1 MLAYK
6 LPILAVLFIMLIT
19 VAISIVNPLILER
32 AVDFHIANKDREVY
46 SFLERLLLTQYH
58 LYSTC

>member
-1 MLAYK
+1 MSINAVKEDEYQKSVSKKNTLVRLFSYMLAYK

-32 AVDFHIANKDREVY
+32 P
-46 SFLERLLLTQYH
+46 
-58 LYSTC
+58 